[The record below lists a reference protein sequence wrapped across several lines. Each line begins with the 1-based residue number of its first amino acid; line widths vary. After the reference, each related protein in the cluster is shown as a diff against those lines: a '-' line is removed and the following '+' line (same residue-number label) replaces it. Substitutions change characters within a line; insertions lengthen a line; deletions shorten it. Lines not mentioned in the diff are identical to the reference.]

1 MRDTQLER
9 LRKYITHITRHAGAP
24 WLLGGDFNVDAIAD
38 QLAMHPRSLQRRLV
52 TEDVRC
58 QDLIE
63 RERRV
68 LATRYLAEPGLQLGQ
83 IAGLLG
89 YAEQSTLN
97 RSCRRWFGKTP
108 RQYRAELQKDP
119 DLLTDDRLF
128 THRK

>member
-1 MRDTQLER
+1 MLN
-9 LRKYITHITRHAGAP
+9 LVTRG
-24 WLLGGDFNVDAIAD
+24 LAD